1 MTHHLTHSG
10 ALFTLAWCAVAATG
24 VLLLAYE
31 EIKIDR
37 RER

>member
-1 MTHHLTHSG
+1 MSA
-10 ALFTLAWCAVAATG
+10 ALYTLAWCAVAAAA

>member
-1 MTHHLTHSG
+1 MM
-10 ALFTLAWCAVAATG
+10 AAFFTLACAVAAAA
-24 VLLLAYE
+24 VLFLAYE